1 MGQICLDWLNDK
13 VFAIRE
19 AAIAN
24 LRELSQIVGP
34 KWLEKHAIPKVL
46 SFQRDTNY
54 LYRLTTLFSISRLVE
69 FMPPESFQ
77 RVIVPAVIAMA
88 PDKVP
93 NVRMNV
99 AKTLRECRRLVK
111 DKDVANRIYAALANL
126 AKDSDFDVCYHA
138 A

>member
-1 MGQICLDWLNDK
+1 
-13 VFAIRE
+13 
-19 AAIAN
+19 
-24 LRELSQIVGP
+24 
-34 KWLEKHAIPKVL
+34 
-46 SFQRDTNY
+46 
-54 LYRLTTLFSISRLVE
+54 
-69 FMPPESFQ
+69 MPPESFQ

-138 A
+138 KVAIEA